1 MINKIQNIIGNYGK
15 VKEINDVY
23 DITIS
28 KSYYIEFYSEFDG
41 RFDYKE
47 YWRLEIKKGLP
58 NVKFELYY
66 HQGNLSATLC
76 IKKSLREERK
86 LKLEKL
92 NEKL

>member
-1 MINKIQNIIGNYGK
+1 MINKVQNIIGNYGK
-15 VKEINDVY
+15 VKEIGDVY

-58 NVKFELYY
+58 NINFELFY
-66 HQGNLSATLC
+66 HHGYNSAKLC

-92 NEKL
+92 YEKL